1 LKPVPG
7 ASPVITTKGP
17 VHKQKAERVFFLST
31 SQVSAARD
39 PTNPLKI
46 RLYCVKV
53 ADEVPTRIHWPKYA
67 DIRIN
72 GMPARPYTRPGSG
85 TLGINQ
91 RDFALDLSRY
101 VVSGRN
107 TLIISGADP
116 GVWIVGLQAGMTRSV
131 EEIKQLLTVPESVEE
146 AVERVKHLV
155 GGKSSGSGVEKE
167 EEGGGDRNK
176 AAPTAAL
183 AAAAVGNS
191 NVDDKANNTIP
202 PPPPSDDDDIIMISQ
217 QVISLKDP
225 YSHTRMTTP
234 ARFTDVSGLQSF
246 ELESFLSMVMRNN
259 KWQDPTT
266 LQNSSL
272 EKLQRDVYISKVV
285 EALAS
290 LPEVERIEI
299 QADGTWRPEGSQGQ
313 WFSILEEVGGVRERV
328 TKDVEALEALE
339 RERMR
344 MEEEERKK
352 GNGNGGNGG
361 SDEIVI
367 DLCGSSD
374 DDDDDDDREE
384 EKGDGGSDG
393 KHGTGNN
400 PASAST
406 EVRGGGGGG
415 EGGEG
420 GGGIGHHV
428 SVGTKR
434 KQPEYVEILSE

>member
-1 LKPVPG
+1 MPV
-7 ASPVITTKGP
+7 
-17 VHKQKAERVFFLST
+17 
-31 SQVSAARD
+31 
-39 PTNPLKI
+39 
-46 RLYCVKV
+46 
-53 ADEVPTRIHWPKYA
+53 
-67 DIRIN
+67 
-72 GMPARPYTRPGSG
+72 RPYTRLGSG

-116 GVWIVGLQAGMTRSV
+116 GVWIVGLQAGMTRNV

-155 GGKSSGSGVEKE
+155 GGKSSGSRVEKE

-176 AAPTAAL
+176 AATATAAVT
-183 AAAAVGNS
+183 ATAVGNS
-191 NVDDKANNTIP
+191 NVDGKANNTIP
-202 PPPPSDDDDIIMISQ
+202 LPPPSDDDDIIMISQ

-272 EKLQRDVYISKVV
+272 EKLQRDMYISKVV
-285 EALAS
+285 EALAA

-299 QADGTWRPEGSQGQ
+299 QADGTWRPEGSQGE

-328 TKDVEALEALE
+328 IKDVEALEAGE

-374 DDDDDDDREE
+374 DDDDGDDDDDDREE
-384 EKGDGGSDG
+384 AEDGGGSDG

-406 EVRGGGGGG
+406 EVRGGGGGVG
-415 EGGEG
+415 L
-420 GGGIGHHV
+420 HV

-434 KQPEYVEILSE
+434 KQADVV